1 MNRITFSP
9 PEFPHTVNKPHMNG
23 AEAIRAED
31 HLSNPSLLRVKLALT
46 YVVLKL
52 SRPLVVPMI

>member
-1 MNRITFSP
+1 
-9 PEFPHTVNKPHMNG
+9 MNG